1 MGKVIM
7 NQLIEELYSK
17 LDNQEKIIR
26 TLQQKI
32 NELDTFQTNRAEYEI
47 RKDQTKKVFDV
58 LAKMINGDGG
68 SYRYLIYDELGFMD
82 EYVDLISGLDI
93 TNAICELEEYRNLRN
108 YLKQKI
114 KECDDYMKHISQEVR
129 KLTYRTSGKTFL
141 ANEIMKSTIAKKTY
155 EEILERMDCE

>member
-1 MGKVIM
+1 M

-32 NELDTFQTNRAEYEI
+32 NELDTFQTNRTEYEI

-82 EYVDLISGLDI
+82 EYVDLISGLAI
-93 TNAICELEEYRNLRN
+93 TNAICELEEHRNLRN

-114 KECDDYMKHISQEVR
+114 KECDDYVKHISQEV
-129 KLTYRTSGKTFL
+129 TYRTSGKTFL

-155 EEILERMDCE
+155 KEILERMDCE

>member
-1 MGKVIM
+1 M

-32 NELDTFQTNRAEYEI
+32 NELDTSQTNRFEYEI
-47 RKDQTKKVFDV
+47 RKDQTRKVFDV

-82 EYVDLISGLDI
+82 GYVDLISGLAI
-93 TNAICELEEYRNLRN
+93 TNAICELNEYRNLRN

-114 KECDDYMKHISQEVR
+114 KECDDYVKHISQEVR

-155 EEILERMDCE
+155 EEILERMECE

>member
-1 MGKVIM
+1 M
-7 NQLIEELYSK
+7 NQLINELYSK

-32 NELDTFQTNRAEYEI
+32 NELDTFQTNRTEYEI

-82 EYVDLISGLDI
+82 EYVDLISGLAI
-93 TNAICELEEYRNLRN
+93 TNAICELNEYRNLRN

-129 KLTYRTSGKTFL
+129 KFAYRTSGKTFL

-155 EEILERMDCE
+155 EEILEKMD

>member
-32 NELDTFQTNRAEYEI
+32 NELDKYEI

-82 EYVDLISGLDI
+82 GYVDLISGLAI
-93 TNAICELEEYRNLRN
+93 TNAICELNEYRNLRN

-114 KECDDYMKHISQEVR
+114 KECDDYVKHISQEVR

>member
-1 MGKVIM
+1 M

-32 NELDTFQTNRAEYEI
+32 NELDTFQINRTEYEI

-82 EYVDLISGLDI
+82 GYVDLISGLAI
-93 TNAICELEEYRNLRN
+93 TNAICELEEHRNLRN

-114 KECDDYMKHISQEVR
+114 KECDDYVKHISQEV
-129 KLTYRTSGKTFL
+129 TYRTSGKTFL

>member
-32 NELDTFQTNRAEYEI
+32 NELDKYEI

-82 EYVDLISGLDI
+82 GYVDLISGLAI
-93 TNAICELEEYRNLRN
+93 TNAICELNEYRNLRN

-114 KECDDYMKHISQEVR
+114 KECDDYVKHISQEV
-129 KLTYRTSGKTFL
+129 TYRASGKTFL

-155 EEILERMDCE
+155 EEILEKMD

>member
-1 MGKVIM
+1 M

-32 NELDTFQTNRAEYEI
+32 NELDKYEI

-82 EYVDLISGLDI
+82 GYVDLISGLAI
-93 TNAICELEEYRNLRN
+93 TNAICELNEYRNLRN

-114 KECDDYMKHISQEVR
+114 KECDDYVKHISQEVR

-155 EEILERMDCE
+155 EEILERI

>member
-1 MGKVIM
+1 M

-32 NELDTFQTNRAEYEI
+32 NELDTSQTNRAKYEI

-82 EYVDLISGLDI
+82 EYVDLISGLAI
-93 TNAICELEEYRNLRN
+93 TNAICELNEYRNLRN

-114 KECDDYMKHISQEVR
+114 KECDDYVKHISQEVR

>member
-1 MGKVIM
+1 M

-32 NELDTFQTNRAEYEI
+32 NELDKYEI

-82 EYVDLISGLDI
+82 EYVDLISGLAI
-93 TNAICELEEYRNLRN
+93 TNAICELNEYRNLRN

-114 KECDDYMKHISQEVR
+114 KECDDYVKHISQEVR

-141 ANEIMKSTIAKKTY
+141 ANEIMKSTVAKETY
-155 EEILERMDCE
+155 KEILERI

>member
-7 NQLIEELYSK
+7 NQLINELYSK

-32 NELDTFQTNRAEYEI
+32 NELDTFQTNRTEYEI

-58 LAKMINGDGG
+58 LAKMINGDGS

-82 EYVDLISGLDI
+82 GYVDLISGLAI
-93 TNAICELEEYRNLRN
+93 TNAICELEEHRNLRN

-114 KECDDYMKHISQEVR
+114 KECDDYVKYISQKVR
-129 KLTYRTSGKTFL
+129 QLKCRTSGKTFL
-141 ANEIMKSTIAKKTY
+141 ANEIMKSTVAKKTY
-155 EEILERMDCE
+155 EEILERI

>member
-1 MGKVIM
+1 M

-32 NELDTFQTNRAEYEI
+32 NELDKYEI

-82 EYVDLISGLDI
+82 GYVDLISGLAI
-93 TNAICELEEYRNLRN
+93 TNAICELNEYRNLRN

-114 KECDDYMKHISQEVR
+114 KECDDYVKHISQEVR

>member
-1 MGKVIM
+1 M
-7 NQLIEELYSK
+7 NQLINELYSK

-32 NELDTFQTNRAEYEI
+32 NELDTFQTNRTEYEI

-82 EYVDLISGLDI
+82 GYVDLISGLAI
-93 TNAICELEEYRNLRN
+93 TNAICELNEYRNLKN

-114 KECDDYMKHISQEVR
+114 KECDDYVKHISQEVR

>member
-7 NQLIEELYSK
+7 NQLINELYSK
-17 LDNQEKIIR
+17 IDNQEKIIR

-32 NELDTFQTNRAEYEI
+32 NELDKYEI

-82 EYVDLISGLDI
+82 GYVDLISGLAI
-93 TNAICELEEYRNLRN
+93 TNAICELNEYRNLRN

-114 KECDDYMKHISQEVR
+114 KECDDYVKHISQEVR

>member
-1 MGKVIM
+1 M

-17 LDNQEKIIR
+17 IDNQEKIIR

-32 NELDTFQTNRAEYEI
+32 NELDTFQTNRTEYEI
-47 RKDQTKKVFDV
+47 REDQTRKVFDV

-82 EYVDLISGLDI
+82 GYVDLISGLAI
-93 TNAICELEEYRNLRN
+93 TNAICELNEHRNLKN

-114 KECDDYMKHISQEVR
+114 KECDDYVKHISQEVR

-155 EEILERMDCE
+155 EEILEKMD

>member
-1 MGKVIM
+1 M

-32 NELDTFQTNRAEYEI
+32 NELDTSQTNQAKYEI

-82 EYVDLISGLDI
+82 GYVDLISGLAI
-93 TNAICELEEYRNLRN
+93 TNAICELNEYRNLRN

-114 KECDDYMKHISQEVR
+114 KECDDYVKHISQEVR

>member
-1 MGKVIM
+1 M

-32 NELDTFQTNRAEYEI
+32 NQTNQAEYEI

-82 EYVDLISGLDI
+82 GYVDLISGLAI
-93 TNAICELEEYRNLRN
+93 TNAICELNEYRNLRN

-114 KECDDYMKHISQEVR
+114 KECDDYVKHISQEVR

-155 EEILERMDCE
+155 KEILERMD

>member
-32 NELDTFQTNRAEYEI
+32 NERDTSQTNQAKYEI

-68 SYRYLIYDELGFMD
+68 SYRYLIYDELEFMD
-82 EYVDLISGLDI
+82 G
-93 TNAICELEEYRNLRN
+93 
-108 YLKQKI
+108 
-114 KECDDYMKHISQEVR
+114 
-129 KLTYRTSGKTFL
+129 
-141 ANEIMKSTIAKKTY
+141 
-155 EEILERMDCE
+155 

>member
-1 MGKVIM
+1 M
-7 NQLIEELYSK
+7 NQLINELYSK

-32 NELDTFQTNRAEYEI
+32 NELDKYEI

-82 EYVDLISGLDI
+82 GYVDLISGLAI
-93 TNAICELEEYRNLRN
+93 TNAICELNEYRSLKN

-114 KECDDYMKHISQEVR
+114 KECDDYVKYISQEVR

-141 ANEIMKSTIAKKTY
+141 ANEIMKSTVAKETY
-155 EEILERMDCE
+155 KEILERMDYE

>member
-7 NQLIEELYSK
+7 NQLINELYSK

-32 NELDTFQTNRAEYEI
+32 NELDKYEI

-82 EYVDLISGLDI
+82 GYVDLISGLAI
-93 TNAICELEEYRNLRN
+93 TNAICELNEYRNLKN

-114 KECDDYMKHISQEVR
+114 KECDDYVKHISQEVR

-141 ANEIMKSTIAKKTY
+141 ANEIMKSTVAKETY
-155 EEILERMDCE
+155 KEILERMDCE

>member
-1 MGKVIM
+1 M

-47 RKDQTKKVFDV
+47 RKDQTRKVFDV

-93 TNAICELEEYRNLRN
+93 TNAICELNEYRNLRN

-114 KECDDYMKHISQEVR
+114 KECDDYVKHISQEVR

>member
-32 NELDTFQTNRAEYEI
+32 NELDTFQINRTEYEI

-82 EYVDLISGLDI
+82 GYVDLISGLAI
-93 TNAICELEEYRNLRN
+93 TNAICELEEHRNLRN

-114 KECDDYMKHISQEVR
+114 KECDDYVKHISQEV
-129 KLTYRTSGKTFL
+129 TYRTSGKTFL

>member
-32 NELDTFQTNRAEYEI
+32 NELDTSQTNRTEYEI

-82 EYVDLISGLDI
+82 EYVDLISGLAI

-114 KECDDYMKHISQEVR
+114 KECDDYVKHISQEVR

>member
-1 MGKVIM
+1 M

-32 NELDTFQTNRAEYEI
+32 NELDTSQTNRFEYEI
-47 RKDQTKKVFDV
+47 RKYQTKKVFDV

-82 EYVDLISGLDI
+82 GYVDLISGLDI
-93 TNAICELEEYRNLRN
+93 TNAICELNEYRNLKN

-114 KECDDYMKHISQEVR
+114 KECDDYVKHISQEVR
-129 KLTYRTSGKTFL
+129 KLAYRTSGKTFL

>member
-32 NELDTFQTNRAEYEI
+32 NQTNQAKYEI

-82 EYVDLISGLDI
+82 GYVDLISGLAI
-93 TNAICELEEYRNLRN
+93 TNAICELNEYRNLRN

-114 KECDDYMKHISQEVR
+114 KECDDYVKHISQEVR

-141 ANEIMKSTIAKKTY
+141 ANEIMKSTVAKKTY